1 VAIGRERAVLVYE
14 ISNDTRFDRSFMSF
28 RSPFQDVDI
37 PDTSVYECVFGGIDA
52 ADLGRVALVDAA
64 SGVEITYGETIAR
77 VNAFA
82 GVLTERGIGVGDVVA
97 ILSPNSPGFAI
108 VLHGILR
115 AGATVT
121 TVNAL
126 STAGEIATQISDS
139 DARMLITVAALLERA
154 EEAAS
159 AAGMADADVVVFDNL
174 GAGEGLAVGAHPDT
188 SGLLRSDRPAPQA
201 SFDPA
206 THVAA
211 LPYSSGTTGI
221 PKGVMLT
228 HLNLVANLAQIRP
241 IHGMTPAD
249 VVLGVAPFFHI
260 YGMTAVMNAALES
273 RSRLVIMAKF
283 DLAEFLANIQKYRCT
298 QGYIV
303 PPVALALAKHPMV
316 DSYDLSSLRTL
327 VSGAAPLDTDLA
339 RAVEVRVGCR
349 IVQGYGMT
357 EMSPVSHAVPSDGGQ
372 RLLGGTAPP
381 GSCGWTVPNSVSKL
395 VDPKSGAEIDVP
407 EQGRS
412 AVGELWFKGPNVM
425 TGYLNNDEATSNT
438 IDVDGFMHTGDL
450 ACVDADGCI
459 YVVDR
464 LKELIKYKGYQ
475 VPPAEL
481 EALLLTHPD
490 IADAAVIGVADDSG
504 EEIPKAFIVRGSAEL
519 ADTDVMAFVTARVA
533 PYKRIRRVE
542 FIDVIPKSPAGKILR
557 KDLKSTG

>member
-1 VAIGRERAVLVYE
+1 
-14 ISNDTRFDRSFMSF
+14 MSF
-28 RSPFQDVDI
+28 PSPFQDVDI
-37 PDTSVYECVFGGIDA
+37 PDTSVYEYVFGDLDA
-52 ADLGRVALVDAA
+52 ADLDRVALVDAA
-64 SGVEITYGETIAR
+64 SGAEITYRETIAR
-77 VNAFA
+77 IDAFA
-82 GVLTERGIGVGDVVA
+82 GMLTERGIGVGDVVA
-97 ILSPNSPGFAI
+97 ILSPNSPAFVT

-126 STAGEIATQISDS
+126 STAAEIAKQISDS
-139 DARMLITVAALLERA
+139 NARMLITIAPLLERA
-154 EEAAS
+154 EKAAS
-159 AAGMADADVVVFDNL
+159 ATGMAAADVVLFENL
-174 GAGEGLAVGAHPDT
+174 GAGQGPAFGADPNT
-188 SGLLRSDRPAPQA
+188 PRLLRSDQAPPQA

-241 IHGMTPAD
+241 IHGMTPVD

-260 YGMTAVMNAALES
+260 YGMTAVMTAALQS

-283 DLAEFLANIQKYRCT
+283 DLADFLANIEKYRCT
-298 QGYIV
+298 QGYIA
-303 PPVALALAKHPMV
+303 PPVAVALAKHPMV

-327 VSGAAPLDTDLA
+327 VSGAAPLDADLS
-339 RAVEVRVGCR
+339 RAVEVRIGCR

-357 EMSPVSHAVPSDGGQ
+357 EMSPVSHAVPFDGGQ
-372 RLLGGTAPP
+372 RLLGATAPS

-395 VDPKSGAEIDVP
+395 VDPETGAEIDVP
-407 EQGRS
+407 KQGRS
-412 AVGELWFKGPNVM
+412 SVGELWFKGPNVM
-425 TGYLNNDEATSNT
+425 TGYLNNEKATSNT
-438 IDVDGFMHTGDL
+438 IDADGFMHTGDL
-450 ACVDADGCI
+450 VCVDADGCI

-481 EALLLTHPD
+481 EALLLTHPA

-504 EEIPKAFIVRGSAEL
+504 QEIPKAFIVKGSEAL
-519 ADTDVMAFVTARVA
+519 TDSDVMEFITARVA
-533 PYKRIRRVE
+533 PYKRIRQVE
-542 FIDVIPKSPAGKILR
+542 FIDAIPKSATGKILR
-557 KDLKSTG
+557 KELKSPGSPTVNRGDQER

>member
-1 VAIGRERAVLVYE
+1 
-14 ISNDTRFDRSFMSF
+14 MSF

-37 PDTSVYECVFGGIDA
+37 SDTSVYECVFGGIEA
-52 ADLGRVALVDAA
+52 ADLDRVALVDAA

-77 VNAFA
+77 VDAFA
-82 GVLTERGIGVGDVVA
+82 GALTERGIGVGDVVA
-97 ILSPNSPGFAI
+97 ILSPNSPAFVI

-126 STAGEIATQISDS
+126 STAGEIAKQISDS
-139 DARMLITVAALLERA
+139 GARMLVTIAPLLERA
-154 EEAAS
+154 EKAA
-159 AAGMADADVVVFDNL
+159 AATGMADADVVVFDNP
-174 GAGEGLAVGAHPDT
+174 GADDGPAIGAHPNT
-188 SGLLRSDRPAPQA
+188 SGLLASDRPAPATQA
-201 SFDPA
+201 TFDPT
-206 THVAA
+206 THLAA

-228 HLNLVANLAQIRP
+228 HRNLVANLAQIRP

-249 VVLGVAPFFHI
+249 VALGVVPFVHI
-260 YGMTAVMNAALES
+260 YGMTVLMNAALQS

-283 DLAEFLANIQKYRCT
+283 DLAEFLASIQKYRCT

-327 VSGAAPLDTDLA
+327 VSGAAPLDADLA

-357 EMSPVSHAVPSDGGQ
+357 EMSPVSHAIPFDGGQ
-372 RLLGGTAPP
+372 RLLGGTAPL

-395 VDPKSGAEIDVP
+395 VDPETSAEIDLP

-425 TGYLNNDEATSNT
+425 TGYLNNEKATSNT
-438 IDVDGFMHTGDL
+438 IDADGFMHTGDL
-450 ACVDADGCI
+450 ACVDADGCV
-459 YVVDR
+459 YLVDR

-481 EALLLTHPD
+481 EALLLTHPG

-504 EEIPKAFIVRGSAEL
+504 GEIPKAFIVKGSAAL
-519 ADTDVMAFVTARVA
+519 TDIDVMAFVAARVA
-533 PYKRIRRVE
+533 PYKRVRQVE
-542 FIDVIPKSPAGKILR
+542 FIEVIPKSAAGKILR